1 MTLSCVRREEE
12 KILWTI
18 IVQTITRGIERGE
31 GGVNIIVIVG
41 EGHKLKGSSF
51 IVLVHRW

>member
-18 IVQTITRGIERGE
+18 IVQTITRGIERG